1 MSNIAAYNEKALLDW
16 NLGGATP
23 TRPGAWGA
31 GLSLGSPTSTS
42 GSEITTGSGYA
53 RQTIG
58 FGAAA
63 SPGGSAT
70 NNTAATWGP
79 FSSTC
84 SISGL
89 QIWDTVLSLNSG
101 NMLWYGLLATARTLL
116 ANDSVILAS
125 GALTIS
131 LA

>member
-1 MSNIAAYNEKALLDW
+1 MANVAAYAEKAMLDW
-16 NLGGATP
+16 VLGGATP
-23 TRPGAWGA
+23 TRPSAWGL

-42 GSEITTGSGYA
+42 GSEITTGSGYT
-53 RQTIG
+53 RQTAG
-58 FGAAA
+58 FAAAA

-70 NNTAATWGP
+70 MNTAQTWGP

-89 QIWDTVLSLNSG
+89 QVWDTVLSLNSG

-116 ANDSVILAS
+116 AGDYVIMAS

>member
-1 MSNIAAYNEKALLDW
+1 MANVAAYAEKAMLDW
-16 NLGGATP
+16 VLGGATP
-23 TRPGAWGA
+23 TRPTAWGM
-31 GLSLGSPTSTS
+31 GLSLGAPSSTS

-53 RQTIG
+53 RQTVD

-70 NNTAATWGP
+70 NNVAATYGP
-79 FSSTC
+79 FSGAAT
-84 SISGL
+84 ISGL

-101 NMLWYGLLATARTLL
+101 NMLWYGNLATAR
-116 ANDSVILAS
+116 SILAGDFVIVNS

-131 LA
+131 LS